1 MTDTKQIKY
10 VDTMVVFEEIPD
22 EITLAINI
30 SNCPCHCSG
39 CHSKHLWEDI
49 GNPLT
54 FSALDS
60 LIESNDGITCVCFMG
75 GDSTPAVI
83 NSLAAYCREK
93 HGNLKVGWYSGR
105 DKLSEDIDVS
115 NFDYI
120 KIGRYDEKF
129 GPLNNETTNQKLYK
143 VGLNGTMINITD
155 SFWRKKV

>member
-1 MTDTKQIKY
+1 MVDTKQIKY

-30 SNCPCHCSG
+30 SNCPCHCNG

-49 GNPLT
+49 GKPLT

-60 LIESNDGITCVCFMG
+60 LIEKNKGITCVCFMG
-75 GDSTPAVI
+75 GDSNPSVI

-93 HGNLKVGWYSGR
+93 HEGLMVGWYSGM
-105 DKLSEDIDVS
+105 DKLSTEVDVS

-120 KIGRYDEKF
+120 KIGRYDEKL
-129 GPLNNETTNQKLYK
+129 GPLNNETTNQRLYR
-143 VGLNGTMINITD
+143 VGFGGVMINIT
-155 SFWRKKV
+155 SCFWKKKI

>member
-1 MTDTKQIKY
+1 MVDIKQIKY

-30 SNCPCHCSG
+30 SNCPCHCNG
-39 CHSKHLWEDI
+39 CHSKHLWEDV

-54 FSALDS
+54 FSTLGA
-60 LIESNDGITCVCFMG
+60 LIEKNDGITCVCFMG
-75 GDSTPAVI
+75 GDANPSVI

-93 HGNLKVGWYSGR
+93 YGKLMIGWYSGR
-105 DKLSEDIDVS
+105 DKISEDIDLS

-120 KIGRYDEKF
+120 KVGRYDEKL
-129 GPLNNETTNQKLYK
+129 GPLNSRSTNQIMYRV
-143 VGLNGTMINITD
+143 VGGTLINITD